1 MATEKR
7 GSMAGTLARSGW
19 QDAMAAACN
28 LFDPLAAIPVE
39 VPQEAPDSRGAY
51 LLLIA
56 LGHPLQFEL
65 GRRPLRFGPGLYA
78 YAGSARGPGGIRAR
92 LARHFRREKKLH
104 WHVDRLTTAAARVS
118 ALAIAGGAE
127 CNVAARLAAS
137 RRFVFAHPGF
147 GSSDCRKCESHLLR
161 WQETAA
167 TGGLPSHRG
176 SGTVTP

>member
-7 GSMAGTLARSGW
+7 GSMAGSLAGSGW
-19 QDAMAAACN
+19 EDAIAAACKR
-28 LFDPLAAIPVE
+28 LEPLAAIQVE

-51 LLLIA
+51 LLFIA
-56 LGHPLQFEL
+56 LDQPLQFVL
-65 GRRPLRFGPGLYA
+65 GRRVLRFGPGLYV

-104 WHVDRLTTAAARVS
+104 WHVDRLTAAAARLS
-118 ALAIAGGAE
+118 ALAIAGGEE
-127 CNVAARLAAS
+127 CDVAARLAAS

-147 GSSDCRKCESHLLR
+147 GSSDCRTCESHLLG
-161 WQETAA
+161 WHETAA
-167 TGGLPSHRG
+167 PGGLPSHRG